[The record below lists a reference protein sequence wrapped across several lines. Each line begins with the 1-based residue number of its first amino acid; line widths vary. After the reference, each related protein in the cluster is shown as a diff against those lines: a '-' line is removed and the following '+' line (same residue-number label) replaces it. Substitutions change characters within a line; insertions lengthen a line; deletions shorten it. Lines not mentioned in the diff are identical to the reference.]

1 MAYTN
6 SPLVSYTRLTNNYW
20 AGRKYPLTRIT
31 PHCVVGQCS
40 VETLGNV
47 FYPASRQASCQY
59 GIGSDGRIGMYVE
72 EKNSSWCSSSYDN
85 DNRAVTIEVAS
96 DTTHPYAMKDTAYQ
110 SLIKLCADI
119 CKRNGKKKLLWLG
132 NKEKALAY
140 KPKDDEMVLT
150 AHRFFKNK
158 ACPGDWL
165 YSRFGELADKVNALL
180 NASSTSNNKTST
192 TQSSAPVA
200 TNASDNETKIWNFLK
215 GKGLND
221 YAVAGV
227 MGNLYAESALNPKNL
242 QNSYEKKLGY
252 TDATYTTAVDN
263 GRYTNF
269 VKDSAGYGLAQWT
282 YWSRKQNLYNYAK
295 KTGKSIGDLSMQLD
309 FLWSELNGYSKVMA
323 QLKSAKSVLAASNA
337 MLLGFE
343 KPADQSTSVQSRR
356 AGYGQTYYN
365 KYAGK
370 KVEAVTTAPSA
381 PKAETPKQTT
391 TSTETKVS
399 STIYRVQIGA
409 FGVKANADKQL
420 AKVKAAGFTNAILAY
435 DGKLYRVQVGAY
447 AVQQNA
453 INMCFKVKKA
463 GFTDAF
469 VSSAGGINTKVPQK
483 TVDQVAKE
491 VIQGKW
497 GNGAARK
504 KALEAAGYN
513 YNAVQAKVSAL
524 MSK

>member
-47 FYPASRQASCQY
+47 FYPASRRASCQY

-96 DTTHPYAMKDTAYQ
+96 DTTHPYAMKDAAYQ

-132 NKEKALAY
+132 SKEKALAY
-140 KPKDDEMVLT
+140 TPKDDEMILT
-150 AHRFFKNK
+150 VHRWFANK
-158 ACPGDWL
+158 SCCGDWL
-165 YSRFGELADKVNALL
+165 YSRLDDLANKTNAILSGS
-180 NASSTSNNKTST
+180 SSTVTKPTTST
-192 TQSSAPVA
+192 QSIT
-200 TNASDNETKIWNFLK
+200 TNASDNEQAIWNFFK
-215 GKGLND
+215 GKGLNSF
-221 YAVAGV
+221 AIAGV

-252 TDATYTTAVDN
+252 TDDSYTRAVDS

-282 YWSRKQNLYNYAK
+282 YWSRKQNMYNYAK
-295 KTGKSIGDLSMQLD
+295 KVGKSIGDLGMQLD
-309 FLWSELNGYSKVMA
+309 FLWSELKGYSKVMA
-323 QLKSAKSVLAASNA
+323 QLENAKSVLEASNA

-343 KPADQSTSVQSRR
+343 KPADQSTAVQSRR

-370 KVEAVTTAPSA
+370 TVATPTTASSA
-381 PKAETPKQTT
+381 TQTT
-391 TSTETKVS
+391 TSTATTVA
-399 STIYRVQIGA
+399 STIYRVQVGA
-409 FGVKANADKQL
+409 FSKKANADAYLKTVQQ
-420 AKVKAAGFTNAILAY
+420 KGFTGAFVTQIN
-435 DGKLYRVQVGAY
+435 GLYKVQLGAY
-447 AVQQNA
+447 AVHDNA
-453 INMCFKVKKA
+453 LAMAVKAKKA
-463 GFTDAF
+463 GFTGAF
-469 VSSAGGINTKVPQK
+469 IAASGGISTKVPQK
-483 TVDQVAKE
+483 TIDEVAKE

-497 GNGAARK
+497 GNGSARK

-513 YNAVQAKVSAL
+513 YATVQARVATL
-524 MSK
+524 MKK